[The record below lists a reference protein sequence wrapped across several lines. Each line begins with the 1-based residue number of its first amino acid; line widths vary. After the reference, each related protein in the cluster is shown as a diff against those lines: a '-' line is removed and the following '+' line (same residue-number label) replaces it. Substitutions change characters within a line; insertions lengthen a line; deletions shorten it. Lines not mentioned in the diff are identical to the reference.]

1 MCASTLCSAAIQ
13 SCAAHKPL
21 AYLGLRSQDVQQ
33 PIAPQ
38 FKFVR
43 STLLLHDML
52 YCTRHIT
59 WRSANLRQTNSHCQ
73 ARRYSIQLYKW

>member
-13 SCAAHKPL
+13 SCAAQ
-21 AYLGLRSQDVQQ
+21 AYMGLRSQDVQQ
-33 PIAPQ
+33 PIATQ

-43 STLLLHDML
+43 SALLLHDTL

-59 WRSANLRQTNSHCQ
+59 WRSANLRQTKSQRQ
-73 ARRYSIQLYKW
+73 ARPYSTQLNK